1 MQPWRH
7 MRTTIFRLR
16 TALGIFA
23 LSVGFA
29 APAVA
34 GGDDKHKME
43 LEGEVGSIEGKCPSL
58 TLVVGTAKVTVD
70 SKTRF
75 DDGTCAD
82 LGKGKRVEVDATMK
96 GDTLTA
102 TKIDFDT

>member
-1 MQPWRH
+1 
-7 MRTTIFRLR
+7 MRTTILRLR

-23 LSVGFA
+23 LSAGFA

-34 GGDDKHKME
+34 GGDDKGKHKDKVE
-43 LEGEVGSIEGKCPSL
+43 VEGEVGSVDGKCPSL
-58 TLVVGTAKVTVD
+58 TVVVGTAKVTVD

-82 LGKGKRVEVDATMK
+82 LSKGKRVEVDAVMK

-102 TKIDFDT
+102 TEIDFDT